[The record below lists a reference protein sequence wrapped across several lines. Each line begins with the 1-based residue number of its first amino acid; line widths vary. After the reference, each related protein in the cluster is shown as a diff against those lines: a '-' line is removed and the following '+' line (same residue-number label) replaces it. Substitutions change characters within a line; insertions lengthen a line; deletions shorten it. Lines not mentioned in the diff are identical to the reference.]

1 MLSLKYELRRDM
13 KNNGVWQLSP
23 EGSRK
28 CITEINMFT
37 KHNDIVQIFP
47 VKRAFVLSFYQQK
60 SP

>member
-1 MLSLKYELRRDM
+1 MLSLKYQLRRNM
-13 KNNGVWQLSP
+13 SRVWQLSP

-28 CITEINMFT
+28 CITEINMYT

-60 SP
+60 PP